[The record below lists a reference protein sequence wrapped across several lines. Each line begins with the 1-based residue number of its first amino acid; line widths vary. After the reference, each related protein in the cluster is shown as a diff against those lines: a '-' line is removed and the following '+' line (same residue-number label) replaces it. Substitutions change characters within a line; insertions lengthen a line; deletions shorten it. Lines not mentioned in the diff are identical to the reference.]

1 MKTKPTDFER
11 ETILRMRADKCSAP
25 EIAKALGL
33 TKSQVDH
40 RIGWLIQQ
48 GILTKF
54 EEGTST
60 ARQRDER
67 DRLDEIRI
75 AIFQAVRNDAT
86 GPRTT
91 EAIAKET
98 EIPIEV
104 VREQLNQ
111 MNRKL
116 VRFRDG
122 VWSERIIESSKP
134 VKYAKRR

>member
-1 MKTKPTDFER
+1 MKTKPTDYER
-11 ETILRMRADKCSAP
+11 DVILKMRSSNCSTH
-25 EIAKALGL
+25 EIARVLRL
-33 TKSQVDH
+33 SKSQIDH
-40 RIGWLIQQ
+40 RIGWLIQN
-48 GILTKF
+48 GLLGKL

-60 ARQRDER
+60 TKQRNEQ

-75 AIFQAVRNDAT
+75 AIFQAVRNDAK

-91 EAIAKET
+91 EAIAAET
-98 EIPIEV
+98 GIPIDV

-116 VRFRDG
+116 VHFRDG
-122 VWSERIIESSKP
+122 VWSERVIESSRP